1 MLLIIVA
8 CFKAV
13 NALPSRHFMYLA
25 GDFNTDLLQEHPYV
39 GVTHTHKGKERAVA
53 QDQHI
58 FQNLLRTHGLR
69 ALNSWDNQSTYVDP
83 HGPASRVDF
92 VLARTMQATGCPVTV
107 QPQIHFASW
116 RSGARH
122 MPLLGMIDL
131 KAWCRFR
138 DRTPA
143 KLAIDQDA
151 LCRACRPG
159 PELEILRQAFA
170 AKQHLFTADLLPSQ
184 AEAELR
190 NICVKAFPLQRNR
203 TIALQ
208 WQNPEVGQDLSL
220 TWQLRR
226 SLKQQAAFWPHLS
239 STFRAWRLHVQLSRR
254 VKELKRNSR
263 RRRRE
268 HWQAQLSEAEQAS
281 KAGNPLKFF
290 QVVQRLAPKRAHARV
305 QIRDPKGQILTP
317 ALEDKAL
324 ADYWQGIYSSTS
336 LPYQA
341 VCLRES
347 LLVTQQELHDA
358 LRGLKQRKA
367 VAKDLAPAAVWKAL
381 ASPLSCYLNA
391 VLSKIWQPGPLHIPS
406 VWARSDLHFLLKP
419 QKVTRRPQDLRPIAL
434 QSAAAKA
441 VLTVFKQRLQPSFL
455 EAMRTLPQYA
465 YVMGRS
471 THEAISRVAAHC
483 KEVRD
488 LLRSQSLTVFDRFE
502 GARYTPCIGGAQLG
516 LDLSKAFDLLPRRTL
531 QLLLQDTDLSLEE
544 QQVLLEWH
552 QAGKYR
558 IHSKGNEHPV
568 FVRLECGVRQ
578 GCVLS
583 PFLWGLFTKHIQ
595 KRLDEANG
603 PGWTA
608 RRGTLFA
615 DDMHFKW
622 VFRTEAEL
630 HSIRLEVLNI
640 FRILRELG
648 MQANPDKSTFI
659 IGARGQQARKW
670 VKRWVRKDSDGR
682 KQFHFGGAKQDRVP
696 VASQLT
702 YLGVVLSYRNFEL
715 ATANHR
721 IGVAAGHRDR
731 LRRILHA
738 RRVLSVGHRLRL
750 WRIMV
755 QTSQLYAVEAVG
767 LTAETAKLLHI
778 QTMRHM
784 RANIGSA
791 RHVDGDSD
799 QLFMLKHSI
808 PDCVELVKT
817 KCDAFCQR
825 LARTELE
832 IPCFGAEGILQWAQ
846 FVRDSLPPPYIAK
859 PRSQPTPASSASV
872 PTPVPEDSA
881 PSAHPK
887 PVPLPPLSSE
897 RAVAG
902 AVVASA
908 PSAPTMAPSSGPPA
922 PSKPENGFS
931 CAICDQVF
939 SNLHDLK
946 THEGKAHK
954 KVRDKIAQ
962 VQHTE
967 HGYNGFPICRHCG
980 DKFSKWSALTRHVTR
995 QGCPA
1000 LERGEPEAYAKSQAE
1015 AMVTPHVQ
1023 RPHIM
1028 QAIRE
1033 NGWESLLTNA
1043 DLCVDLKQRC
1053 ALCYQWVVSR
1063 NGVRKHLRLK
1073 HPEHFLL
1080 HETAIS
1086 QQTALWKSFIASPC
1100 QACGT
1105 HIVDRRQH
1113 AGSCLVLLQLMLM
1126 SCMLVGHCKSSK
1138 APAGSSASREAAV
1151 GASSA
1156 LPGGGGSG
1164 LANESRRQQRG
1175 QAIGGKDASKMEL
1188 KEAVQLMAAMTLQL
1202 VDQASRVQLD
1212 TSFLLTLKNEP
1223 GPENLLPIMYK
1234 VWKAWKTMQEQ
1245 EPSKLDKPLRCSMMI
1260 SMLLEIKA
1268 RAKKLLDDS
1277 EQQERMKA
1285 LEWIDSEGRWVYRK
1299 WSPTQEAL
1307 YLDQSRKPIPQ
1318 TAFIEQL
1325 DQAMTLL
1332 VRPEN
1337 MPRFQSREL
1346 APEMKGYA
1354 VTFHVDIGLRSEAEP
1369 LWQIFNTWVDLQ
1381 AWVLGAVRI
1390 RPHRLK
1396 RPPAADRLSPSPLS
1410 AAAAGAN
1417 PFLKA
1422 LAALQGLSFSRDY
1435 GLFNMLSWRS
1445 LFTGW
1450 SRPNQQHDATEFL
1463 LHLLRQGSDAPWVSR
1478 WLAGTQLGDR
1488 FEVEDSGSNVILMP
1502 IAGAGDATRYT
1513 LQECVQAWHMQP
1525 SQLWEGKTS
1534 LYCLSE
1540 FETHVCI
1547 VLQRFHVGAT
1557 TISKCHTPV
1566 QVDSTC
1572 ELPVY
1577 RAGAVMWQPF
1587 HVCAV
1592 TYHIGELPT
1601 SGHYRS
1607 ILYLNDGLQ
1616 LATEDKVKAKK
1627 LSAKDRSLGS
1637 AGAYIVYLS
1646 SNPCLLLL
1654 HCIVLVCF
1662 TDGSLTLV
1670 SGRHAGTRADG

>member
-1 MLLIIVA
+1 MQIEFLSNAAMMLLLLLQLFSCVQLTIKTRAAAASKVA
-8 CFKAV
+8 AKKASAKPSSKPSSRPRRRPAAAATCCSSDTSTSDNSSSSTTSTGAASCSSNLGRDSDSLQALAPPIDSPDSMEEVVVERYDFAAAFAEAFGKAV
-13 NALPSRHFMYLA
+13 GRQVPPSVVHDDVDSDEIVELPHLDPAKPVTEDAPGAPTASTSQPAWDAPIAAAPATRACKTKAVAKMLVRAQLRCPQCYGYLSGCKTGIEKYALEEFSMCRYPFVTSLKVYEKRAAIWNALDALVQALPSRHFMYLA

-39 GVTHTHKGKERAVA
+39 GVTRTHKGKERAAA

-122 MPLLGMIDL
+122 LPLLGMIDL

-159 PELEILRQAFA
+159 PEHELLRQAFA

-226 SLKQQAAFWPHLS
+226 SLKQQAAFW
-239 STFRAWRLHVQLSRR
+239 
-254 VKELKRNSR
+254 
-263 RRRRE
+263 RRE
-268 HWQAQLSEAEQAS
+268 HWQAQLLEAEQAS

-324 ADYWQGIYSSTS
+324 AEYWQGIYSSTS

-341 VCLRES
+341 VCLREP

-391 VLSKIWQPGPLHIPS
+391 VLSKIWQSGPLHIPA

-441 VLTVFKQRLQPSFL
+441 VLTVFKQRLQHSFL

-502 GARYTPCIGGAQLG
+502 GACYNPCIGGAQLG

-558 IHSKGNEHPV
+558 IRSKGNEHPV

-595 KRLDEANG
+595 NRLDEANG

-608 RRGTLFA
+608 RRGTFFA

-670 VKRWVRKDSDGR
+670 VKRWVRKDSEGR

-767 LTAETAKLLHI
+767 LTTETAKLLHI

-784 RANIGSA
+784 RAIIGSA

-799 QLFMLKHSI
+799 QLFMLKHCI

-859 PRSQPTPASSASV
+859 PRIRHPVLILSLYHCLRCPVSV
-872 PTPVPEDSA
+872 
-881 PSAHPK
+881 
-887 PVPLPPLSSE
+887 LLL
-897 RAVAG
+897 
-902 AVVASA
+902 
-908 PSAPTMAPSSGPPA
+908 
-922 PSKPENGFS
+922 
-931 CAICDQVF
+931 VF
-939 SNLHDLK
+939 TTLHDLK

-954 KVRDKIAQ
+954 KDPVLQEKQLWGHLLPSLEEAAHDWQMGHDDSK
-962 VQHTE
+962 
-967 HGYNGFPICRHCG
+967 G
-980 DKFSKWSALTRHVTR
+980 DKPSETKSKELNKRRRTNDNPGSSSDKQDRK
-995 QGCPA
+995 GK
-1000 LERGEPEAYAKSQAE
+1000 GKGKGKAKS
-1015 AMVTPHVQ
+1015 
-1023 RPHIM
+1023 
-1028 QAIRE
+1028 
-1033 NGWESLLTNA
+1033 S
-1043 DLCVDLKQRC
+1043 
-1053 ALCYQWVVSR
+1053 
-1063 NGVRKHLRLK
+1063 
-1073 HPEHFLL
+1073 
-1080 HETAIS
+1080 
-1086 QQTALWKSFIASPC
+1086 
-1100 QACGT
+1100 
-1105 HIVDRRQH
+1105 
-1113 AGSCLVLLQLMLM
+1113 
-1126 SCMLVGHCKSSK
+1126 
-1138 APAGSSASREAAV
+1138 
-1151 GASSA
+1151 
-1156 LPGGGGSG
+1156 
-1164 LANESRRQQRG
+1164 
-1175 QAIGGKDASKMEL
+1175 KDASKMEL

-1212 TSFLLTLKNEP
+1212 TSFLLTMKNEP

-1318 TAFIEQL
+1318 TVFIEQL

-1396 RPPAADRLSPSPLS
+1396 RPPAADRLS
-1410 AAAAGAN
+1410 
-1417 PFLKA
+1417 
-1422 LAALQGLSFSRDY
+1422 
-1435 GLFNMLSWRS
+1435 
-1445 LFTGW
+1445 
-1450 SRPNQQHDATEFL
+1450 
-1463 LHLLRQGSDAPWVSR
+1463 V
-1478 WLAGTQLGDR
+1478 WLG
-1488 FEVEDSGSNVILMP
+1488 N
-1502 IAGAGDATRYT
+1502 
-1513 LQECVQAWHMQP
+1513 H
-1525 SQLWEGKTS
+1525 
-1534 LYCLSE
+1534 
-1540 FETHVCI
+1540 
-1547 VLQRFHVGAT
+1547 
-1557 TISKCHTPV
+1557 
-1566 QVDSTC
+1566 
-1572 ELPVY
+1572 
-1577 RAGAVMWQPF
+1577 
-1587 HVCAV
+1587 
-1592 TYHIGELPT
+1592 
-1601 SGHYRS
+1601 
-1607 ILYLNDGLQ
+1607 
-1616 LATEDKVKAKK
+1616 
-1627 LSAKDRSLGS
+1627 
-1637 AGAYIVYLS
+1637 
-1646 SNPCLLLL
+1646 
-1654 HCIVLVCF
+1654 
-1662 TDGSLTLV
+1662 
-1670 SGRHAGTRADG
+1670 

>member
-1 MLLIIVA
+1 MEDVVVEQYGFA
-8 CFKAV
+8 TAFAEAFGRAV
-13 NALPSRHFMYLA
+13 GRQVPPSVVHDEVDSDEITELPLDPAKPVTETVYEKRAAIWNALDALVQALPSRHFMYLA

-203 TIALQ
+203 TIAVQ

-226 SLKQQAAFWPHLS
+226 SLKQQAAFWP
-239 STFRAWRLHVQLSRR
+239 
-254 VKELKRNSR
+254 
-263 RRRRE
+263 RRE

-324 ADYWQGIYSSTS
+324 ADYWQGPCLSSVLLS
-336 LPYQA
+336 ECRAEKNLA
-341 VCLRES
+341 AWSASHSICL
-347 LLVTQQELHDA
+347 
-358 LRGLKQRKA
+358 GK
-367 VAKDLAPAAVWKAL
+367 
-381 ASPLSCYLNA
+381 
-391 VLSKIWQPGPLHIPS
+391 
-406 VWARSDLHFLLKP
+406 
-419 QKVTRRPQDLRPIAL
+419 DLRPIAL

-502 GARYTPCIGGAQLG
+502 GARYTPCIGGAQLW

-531 QLLLQDTDLSLEE
+531 QLLLRDTDLSLEE

-784 RANIGSA
+784 RAIIGSA

-799 QLFMLKHSI
+799 QLFMLKHCI

-897 RAVAG
+897 RDVAG

-908 PSAPTMAPSSGPPA
+908 PSAPTLAPSSGPPA
-922 PSKPENGFS
+922 PSKPANGFS

-967 HGYNGFPICRHCG
+967 HGYNGFPRCRHCG

-1053 ALCYQWVVSR
+1053 ALCYQWDPVLQEKQLWGHLLPSLEEAVQDWPMNHDDSKGDKPSEAKSKDLNKR
-1063 NGVRKHLRLK
+1063 RRTNDNPSFSSDKQDRKGK
-1073 HPEHFLL
+1073 GKGKGK
-1080 HETAIS
+1080 T
-1086 QQTALWKSFIASPC
+1086 
-1100 QACGT
+1100 
-1105 HIVDRRQH
+1105 
-1113 AGSCLVLLQLMLM
+1113 
-1126 SCMLVGHCKSSK
+1126 KSS
-1138 APAGSSASREAAV
+1138 
-1151 GASSA
+1151 
-1156 LPGGGGSG
+1156 
-1164 LANESRRQQRG
+1164 
-1175 QAIGGKDASKMEL
+1175 KDASKMEL

-1212 TSFLLTLKNEP
+1212 TSFLLTMKNEP

-1396 RPPAADRLSPSPLS
+1396 RPPAADRLS
-1410 AAAAGAN
+1410 
-1417 PFLKA
+1417 
-1422 LAALQGLSFSRDY
+1422 
-1435 GLFNMLSWRS
+1435 
-1445 LFTGW
+1445 
-1450 SRPNQQHDATEFL
+1450 
-1463 LHLLRQGSDAPWVSR
+1463 V
-1478 WLAGTQLGDR
+1478 WLG
-1488 FEVEDSGSNVILMP
+1488 N
-1502 IAGAGDATRYT
+1502 
-1513 LQECVQAWHMQP
+1513 H
-1525 SQLWEGKTS
+1525 
-1534 LYCLSE
+1534 
-1540 FETHVCI
+1540 
-1547 VLQRFHVGAT
+1547 
-1557 TISKCHTPV
+1557 
-1566 QVDSTC
+1566 
-1572 ELPVY
+1572 
-1577 RAGAVMWQPF
+1577 
-1587 HVCAV
+1587 
-1592 TYHIGELPT
+1592 
-1601 SGHYRS
+1601 
-1607 ILYLNDGLQ
+1607 
-1616 LATEDKVKAKK
+1616 
-1627 LSAKDRSLGS
+1627 
-1637 AGAYIVYLS
+1637 
-1646 SNPCLLLL
+1646 
-1654 HCIVLVCF
+1654 
-1662 TDGSLTLV
+1662 
-1670 SGRHAGTRADG
+1670 

>member
-1 MLLIIVA
+1 
-8 CFKAV
+8 
-13 NALPSRHFMYLA
+13 MYLA

-39 GVTHTHKGKERAVA
+39 GVTHTHKGKTRAVA

-83 HGPASRVDF
+83 QGPASRVDF
-92 VLARTMQATGCPVTV
+92 VLARTIQATGCPITI

-138 DRTPA
+138 DRTPT

-159 PELEILRQAFA
+159 PEFEILRQAFV

-190 NICVKAFPLQRNR
+190 SICVKAFPLQRNR

-220 TWQLRR
+220 TWQMRR
-226 SLKQQAAFWPHLS
+226 CLKQQAAFWPHLS
-239 STFRAWRLHVQLSRR
+239 STFRAWRLHVQLNRR

-268 HWQAQLSEAEQAS
+268 HWQAQLTEAEQAS

-305 QIRDPKGQILTP
+305 QIRDSEGQILTP

-324 ADYWQGIYSSTS
+324 AAYWQGIYSSTS
-336 LPYQA
+336 LPHQA

-347 LLVTQQELHDA
+347 LPVTQQELHDA

-381 ASPLSCYLNA
+381 ASPLSCYLND
-391 VLSKIWQPGPLHIPS
+391 VLCKIWQPGPLRIPP

-419 QKVTRRPQDLRPIAL
+419 QKVARRPQDLRPIAL

-441 VLTVFKQRLQPSFL
+441 ILTVFKQRLQPSFL
-455 EAMRTLPQYA
+455 EAMLTLPQYA
-465 YVMGRS
+465 YVVGRS

-502 GARYTPCIGGAQLG
+502 GARYAPCIGGAQLG

-531 QLLLQDTDLSLEE
+531 QLLLRDTDLSLEE

-552 QAGKYR
+552 QAGKYK
-558 IHSKGNEHPV
+558 IHSKGSEHPV

-595 KRLDEANG
+595 QRLDEANG

-608 RRGTLFA
+608 KRGTFFA

-640 FRILRELG
+640 FRVLRELG
-648 MQANPDKSTFI
+648 MQANPDKSIFI

-670 VKRWVRKDSDGR
+670 VKRWVRKDPDGR
-682 KQFHFGGAKQDRVP
+682 KQFHFGGAKHDRVP

-702 YLGVVLSYRNFEL
+702 YLGVVLSYQNFEL
-715 ATANHR
+715 ATAHHR

-755 QTSQLYAVEAVG
+755 QTSQLYALEAIG
-767 LTAETAKLLHI
+767 LTVETAKLLHI

-784 RANIGSA
+784 RAIIGSA

-799 QLFMLKHSI
+799 QLFMLKHCI

-817 KCDAFCQR
+817 RCDAFCKR
-825 LARTELE
+825 LARTDLA

-846 FVRDSLPPPYIAK
+846 YVRDSLPPPYIAK
-859 PRSQPTPASSASV
+859 PRPQPTPAPSTSA
-872 PTPVPEDSA
+872 PTPVPKASP
-881 PSAHPK
+881 PSAQSQ
-887 PVPLPPLSSE
+887 PVPLSPLPSE
-897 RAVAG
+897 SDVAG
-902 AVVASA
+902 AAAASA
-908 PSAPTMAPSSGPPA
+908 PSAPSDPKQDLSSELPA
-922 PSKPENGFS
+922 PSKPSTGFACS
-931 CAICDQVF
+931 ICARVF
-939 SNLHDLK
+939 SSLHDLK

-954 KVRDKIAQ
+954 KVREKVAE

-1000 LERGEPEAYAKSQAE
+1000 LERGEPEAFAKSQAE

-1028 QAIRE
+1028 QEIRE
-1033 NGWESLLTNA
+1033 NGWESLLTHA
-1043 DLCVDLKQRC
+1043 DLCADLKQRC
-1053 ALCYQWVVSR
+1053 ALCYQWVVSGK
-1063 NGVRKHLRLK
+1063 GVRKHLRLK

-1105 HIVDRRQH
+1105 HIVDPKLRQDPVLQEKQLWGHLLPSLTEEAAQDWQMGQDEGKGDKPSEAKPKDLNKRRRTNDNPNF
-1113 AGSCLVLLQLMLM
+1113 GSDKQDRK
-1126 SCMLVGHCKSSK
+1126 GKGKGKGKTKSS
-1138 APAGSSASREAAV
+1138 
-1151 GASSA
+1151 
-1156 LPGGGGSG
+1156 
-1164 LANESRRQQRG
+1164 
-1175 QAIGGKDASKMEL
+1175 KDASKMEL

-1212 TSFLLTLKNEP
+1212 TSFLLTMKNEQGTP
-1223 GPENLLPIMYK
+1223 
-1234 VWKAWKTMQEQ
+1234 
-1245 EPSKLDKPLRCSMMI
+1245 
-1260 SMLLEIKA
+1260 
-1268 RAKKLLDDS
+1268 
-1277 EQQERMKA
+1277 
-1285 LEWIDSEGRWVYRK
+1285 
-1299 WSPTQEAL
+1299 
-1307 YLDQSRKPIPQ
+1307 DQ
-1318 TAFIEQL
+1318 
-1325 DQAMTLL
+1325 
-1332 VRPEN
+1332 
-1337 MPRFQSREL
+1337 
-1346 APEMKGYA
+1346 
-1354 VTFHVDIGLRSEAEP
+1354 
-1369 LWQIFNTWVDLQ
+1369 
-1381 AWVLGAVRI
+1381 
-1390 RPHRLK
+1390 
-1396 RPPAADRLSPSPLS
+1396 
-1410 AAAAGAN
+1410 
-1417 PFLKA
+1417 
-1422 LAALQGLSFSRDY
+1422 
-1435 GLFNMLSWRS
+1435 
-1445 LFTGW
+1445 
-1450 SRPNQQHDATEFL
+1450 
-1463 LHLLRQGSDAPWVSR
+1463 
-1478 WLAGTQLGDR
+1478 
-1488 FEVEDSGSNVILMP
+1488 
-1502 IAGAGDATRYT
+1502 
-1513 LQECVQAWHMQP
+1513 
-1525 SQLWEGKTS
+1525 
-1534 LYCLSE
+1534 
-1540 FETHVCI
+1540 
-1547 VLQRFHVGAT
+1547 
-1557 TISKCHTPV
+1557 
-1566 QVDSTC
+1566 
-1572 ELPVY
+1572 
-1577 RAGAVMWQPF
+1577 
-1587 HVCAV
+1587 
-1592 TYHIGELPT
+1592 
-1601 SGHYRS
+1601 
-1607 ILYLNDGLQ
+1607 
-1616 LATEDKVKAKK
+1616 
-1627 LSAKDRSLGS
+1627 
-1637 AGAYIVYLS
+1637 
-1646 SNPCLLLL
+1646 
-1654 HCIVLVCF
+1654 
-1662 TDGSLTLV
+1662 
-1670 SGRHAGTRADG
+1670 

>member
-1 MLLIIVA
+1 VYEKRAAIWNALDALVQ
-8 CFKAV
+8 
-13 NALPSRHFMYLA
+13 ALPSRHFMYLA

-341 VCLRES
+341 VCLREP

-381 ASPLSCYLNA
+381 ASLLSCYLNA

-419 QKVTRRPQDLRPIAL
+419 QKVTRRPQDVRPIAL

-502 GARYTPCIGGAQLG
+502 GARYTPCIGGAQLW

-531 QLLLQDTDLSLEE
+531 QLLLRDTDLSLEE

-1053 ALCYQWVVSR
+1053 ALCYQWDPVLQEKQLWGHLLPSLEEAVQDWPMNHDDSKGDKPSEAKSKDLNKR
-1063 NGVRKHLRLK
+1063 RRTNDNPSFSSDKQDRKGK
-1073 HPEHFLL
+1073 GKGKGK
-1080 HETAIS
+1080 T
-1086 QQTALWKSFIASPC
+1086 
-1100 QACGT
+1100 
-1105 HIVDRRQH
+1105 
-1113 AGSCLVLLQLMLM
+1113 
-1126 SCMLVGHCKSSK
+1126 KSS
-1138 APAGSSASREAAV
+1138 
-1151 GASSA
+1151 
-1156 LPGGGGSG
+1156 
-1164 LANESRRQQRG
+1164 
-1175 QAIGGKDASKMEL
+1175 KDASKMEL

-1212 TSFLLTLKNEP
+1212 TSFLLTMKNEP

-1318 TAFIEQL
+1318 TVFIEQL

-1381 AWVLGAVRI
+1381 AWGLGAVRI

-1396 RPPAADRLSPSPLS
+1396 RPPAADRLS
-1410 AAAAGAN
+1410 
-1417 PFLKA
+1417 
-1422 LAALQGLSFSRDY
+1422 
-1435 GLFNMLSWRS
+1435 
-1445 LFTGW
+1445 
-1450 SRPNQQHDATEFL
+1450 
-1463 LHLLRQGSDAPWVSR
+1463 V
-1478 WLAGTQLGDR
+1478 WLG
-1488 FEVEDSGSNVILMP
+1488 N
-1502 IAGAGDATRYT
+1502 
-1513 LQECVQAWHMQP
+1513 H
-1525 SQLWEGKTS
+1525 
-1534 LYCLSE
+1534 
-1540 FETHVCI
+1540 
-1547 VLQRFHVGAT
+1547 
-1557 TISKCHTPV
+1557 
-1566 QVDSTC
+1566 
-1572 ELPVY
+1572 
-1577 RAGAVMWQPF
+1577 
-1587 HVCAV
+1587 
-1592 TYHIGELPT
+1592 
-1601 SGHYRS
+1601 
-1607 ILYLNDGLQ
+1607 
-1616 LATEDKVKAKK
+1616 
-1627 LSAKDRSLGS
+1627 
-1637 AGAYIVYLS
+1637 
-1646 SNPCLLLL
+1646 
-1654 HCIVLVCF
+1654 
-1662 TDGSLTLV
+1662 
-1670 SGRHAGTRADG
+1670 